1 MSHVFLLRMI
11 DEQKSLNFIHFKSQI
26 TKHKMIKIEFVIVIF
41 KYEYPI
47 MWFDPLKRLSYGQI
61 RFENNSLFTMMR
73 RMKSRSIQNER

>member
-1 MSHVFLLRMI
+1 
-11 DEQKSLNFIHFKSQI
+11 
-26 TKHKMIKIEFVIVIF
+26 MIKIEFFIVTF

-73 RMKSRSIQNER
+73 RMKTEVFKTNDNLTGIQQLGTFSNTDRLHLKKKLSDHN